1 MTEGTAQTIVYKA
14 AQAEEPMSDYILP
27 CYQDVALI
35 GERMWWDNLVWAT
48 ISQSHYC
55 WQEFLLQLAS
65 VYSLQQKPTS
75 APGDHHW

>member
-35 GERMWWDNLVWAT
+35 GERMW
-48 ISQSHYC
+48 
-55 WQEFLLQLAS
+55 
-65 VYSLQQKPTS
+65 
-75 APGDHHW
+75 